1 VNRRAWQ
8 IWGAAGV
15 LLASTVPALVNS
27 APVSV
32 ALHHLTTARLPDA
45 SVNATVGARPFAVG
59 ERLTYNVNFGFIKV
73 GSGYM
78 EVAPMDTVRG
88 QVVWHTVFR
97 TAGGTFFYHV
107 DDVLESWFD
116 TASMS
121 SLRFVQ
127 HIHEGGYIR
136 FRTYEIYPERAVFVY
151 NQKPEQ
157 PSVPEPL
164 DDGSFL
170 YFIRTLP
177 LVVGE
182 TYTFNRYFDPRSNPV
197 TIHVLRRERVTV
209 PAGTFNAI
217 VVQPIIKTKG
227 IFSKDGEAQ
236 VWFSDDSTRLMLQMK
251 SKLSFG
257 SIDLYLRSY
266 DSGHGR
272 KGGDPAPTGDSGGT
286 AAPPVDTPA
295 TPPPTAAPQTSPAV
309 VPSPTTGPPTTAS
322 PATGSPATGSPD
334 QPAGST
340 GLPVSPLSRA
350 SSY

>member
-1 VNRRAWQ
+1 
-8 IWGAAGV
+8 
-15 LLASTVPALVNS
+15 
-27 APVSV
+27 
-32 ALHHLTTARLPDA
+32 
-45 SVNATVGARPFAVG
+45 
-59 ERLTYNVNFGFIKV
+59 VNFGIIKV
-73 GSGYM
+73 GTGYM

-88 QVVWHTVFR
+88 QEVWHTVFR

-116 TASMS
+116 TASLS

-136 FRTYEIYPERAVFVY
+136 YRTYEIYPERAAFVY

-157 PSVPEPL
+157 PSVSEPL

-182 TYTFNRYFDPRSNPV
+182 TYTFNRYFDPKSNPV
-197 TIHVLRRERVTV
+197 TIHELRRERVTV

-272 KGGDPAPTGDSGGT
+272 RGGDPALTGDSAGAATPPADTPPATPPTAVPQTSSPPATASPTASPAAASPT
-286 AAPPVDTPA
+286 AAPPEQPPA
-295 TPPPTAAPQTSPAV
+295 TSGLP
-309 VPSPTTGPPTTAS
+309 AS
-322 PATGSPATGSPD
+322 PPSR
-334 QPAGST
+334 AGSH
-340 GLPVSPLSRA
+340 
-350 SSY
+350 

>member
-1 VNRRAWQ
+1 M
-8 IWGAAGV
+8 
-15 LLASTVPALVNS
+15 ASTAPALVNS

-32 ALHHLTTARLPDA
+32 ALHHMTGARLPDA
-45 SVNATVGARPFAVG
+45 SVSVTAGARPFSVG

-73 GSGYM
+73 GSGFM

-97 TAGGTFFYHV
+97 TTGGTFFYHV
-107 DDVLESWFD
+107 DDMLESWFD
-116 TASMS
+116 TASLS
-121 SLRFVQ
+121 SHRFVQ

-136 FRTYEIYPERAVFVY
+136 YRTYEIYPDRAVFVY

-157 PSVPEPL
+157 PSVSEPL

-182 TYTFNRYFDPRSNPV
+182 TYTFDRYFDPKSNPV
-197 TIHVLRRERVTV
+197 TIHVLRRERITV

-266 DSGHGR
+266 DSGHGQR
-272 KGGDPAPTGDSGGT
+272 GGDPTPAGDSGG
-286 AAPPVDTPA
+286 AASPRADTPA
-295 TPPPTAAPQTSPAV
+295 TAPPTATPQTSTPAV
-309 VPSPTTGPPTTAS
+309 PAAPPATSPTA
-322 PATGSPATGSPD
+322 ASPD
-334 QPAGST
+334 QPPGSI
-340 GLPVSPLSRA
+340 SPPAHA
-350 SSY
+350 SNQ